1 MKKNITIKNLEE
13 FCFKLTKKKINKNQD
28 LFSLLDSLELM
39 SLLTTFEK
47 KYATKIDMVKVFNKN
62 SLNLKLLLE
71 LLK

>member
-13 FCFKLTKKKINKNQD
+13 FCFKVTKKKINKNQD

>member
-1 MKKNITIKNLEE
+1 MKKTITIKNLEE
-13 FCFKLTKKKINKNQD
+13 FCFKVTKKKINKNQD

-47 KYATKIDMVKVFNKN
+47 KYATKIDMVKIFNKN